1 MINLLPPEDK
11 RQIRAARSNTLLLRY
26 NILTLGAVI
35 FLLVAVGVV
44 YFYLINVRSSAEQTI
59 QDNQTRV
66 AGYGKV
72 RSEADTFRANL
83 STAKQILDKEVAYSN
98 VVLEISKL
106 LPKGIILRELRLD
119 SQTFGTPTTLSAQAK
134 SYESA
139 IALKDAFS
147 ASPLFSD
154 VHFQSITSE
163 GSDNSGGSS
172 YSYSVTLGLTISKE
186 AIK

>member
-26 NILTLGAVI
+26 NILTLGALV
-35 FLLVAVGVV
+35 FLLVAAGIV
-44 YFYLINVRSSAEQTI
+44 YFYLVNVRATAERTI
-59 QDNQTRV
+59 EDNQARV
-66 AGYGKV
+66 AGYQKV
-72 RSEADTFRANL
+72 RTEADTFRANL

-106 LPKGIILRELRLD
+106 LPRGVILRELRLD
-119 SQTFGTPTTLSAQAK
+119 SQTFGTPTTLSAQAR

-147 ASPLFSD
+147 SSPLFSD

-163 GSDNSGGSS
+163 GSDGESGS
-172 YSYSVTLGLTISKE
+172 YPYSVTLGLTISKE